1 MTHSAPQ
8 ARIKAADIALIGLA
22 LLLFAG
28 FMSLGIWQVERRA
41 WKLDLIARVDQRV
54 HAPAAPLASSNQ
66 WPQVSVATDEY
77 RHLQVS
83 GRFLNDRETLVK
95 AVTRLGSGFW
105 VMTPFELPDG
115 RTLLVNRGFVPPESR
130 ERGARSATEINAPVT
145 LTGVLR
151 LSEPSGGFLRHN
163 DAPGNHWYS
172 RDVDA
177 IAQAR
182 SLQHVAPFFLDADGP
197 AVPATVTT
205 TADQANAT
213 PAWPVGGLTVI
224 SFSNN
229 HLIYAL
235 TWFGLALMV
244 PVGGLL
250 VLRERR
256 QQPAAS

>member
-77 RHLQVS
+77 RHLQIS
-83 GRFLNDRETLVK
+83 GHFLNNRETLVK

-115 RTLLVNRGFVPPESR
+115 RTLLVNRGFVPPEAR

-172 RDVDA
+172 RDVAA

-182 SLQHVAPFFLDADGP
+182 GLERVAPFFLDADGP
-197 AVPATVTT
+197 AAAAQSP
-205 TADQANAT
+205 ANAS

-224 SFSNN
+224 SFSNS

>member
-1 MTHSAPQ
+1 MTRSTPRP
-8 ARIKAADIALIGLA
+8 RIKAADIALICLA
-22 LLLFAG
+22 VLLFSG

-54 HAPAAPLASSNQ
+54 HAPAAPLAASDQ
-66 WPQVSVATDEY
+66 WPALSAASDEY

-83 GRFLNDRETLVK
+83 GRFLNERETLVK

-105 VMTPFELPDG
+105 VMTPLELNDG
-115 RTLLVNRGFVPPESR
+115 RTLLVNRGFVPPEAR
-130 ERGARSATEINAPVT
+130 ERGTRRATEINAPVT

-151 LSEPSGGFLRHN
+151 LSEPGGGFLRQN
-163 DAPGNHWYS
+163 DAPANHWYS
-172 RDVDA
+172 RDVAA
-177 IAQAR
+177 IGQAR
-182 SLQHVAPFFLDADGP
+182 GLERVAPFFLDADGP
-197 AVPATVTT
+197 AAVAPNRAS
-205 TADQANAT
+205 ANAA

-224 SFSNN
+224 NFSNS
-229 HLIYAL
+229 HLVYAL

-244 PVGGLL
+244 PVGALL